1 MMLQSK
7 YLTEK
12 DLSNFGFKKLGSNIK
27 ISSDARIYGP
37 ENITLGNNVRI
48 DDFAILSAVTGSIE
62 INNYVQICH
71 NCHLSGTLGI
81 KLMDFS
87 SMAANVVVYSSSD
100 DYSGS
105 YLTNQI
111 IPKKYTKTVGGPVVI
126 GKHVIIG
133 ASSTILGGVKIGDGS
148 SIGAMT
154 LIIKDLGE
162 WGVYTGIPAKR
173 LRDRKKDLLK
183 LENNFLSE
191 KK

>member
-1 MMLQSK
+1 MLQSK

-62 INNYVQICH
+62 INNYVQICR
-71 NCHLSGTLGI
+71 NSHLSGTLGI
-81 KLMDFS
+81 KMMDFS
-87 SMAANVVVYSSSD
+87 SMGANVVVYAGGD

-111 IPKKYTKTVGGPVVI
+111 IPKKYTTTVGGPVEI

-133 ASSTILGGVKIGDGS
+133 ASSTIIGGAKIGEGS

-154 LIIKDLGE
+154 LIIKDLEE
-162 WGVYTGIPAKR
+162 WGIYAGVPAKR

-183 LENNFLSE
+183 LENKFFNE
-191 KK
+191 NK